1 MILKGKGI
9 GHGIAEGEVILSR
22 TPISFLGG
30 VDPHKGVVIDSSSDI
45 FNKTIS
51 GKILAFPHGKGS
63 TVGSYV
69 IYQLLKSGKAPAG
82 IINENAETIVATGA
96 ILAGIPMLSGI
107 PLSALSSGD
116 QALLNAD
123 NGTLELR
130 GVLEEPIVMAF
141 LMNRDKILLLRHKKK
156 SKLLGGQ
163 WLGISEKISAGND
176 PEDVAIDAVEE
187 QTGLAIDRSDI
198 RLRGGIVY
206 VRTGQALLR
215 IVPFMIATSQNE
227 IKLADRYDEFKWLS
241 PSEIGSIKT
250 IVGLDRIIGS
260 LLARNDPERKIC

>member
-1 MILKGKGI
+1 
-9 GHGIAEGEVILSR
+9 
-22 TPISFLGG
+22 
-30 VDPHKGVVIDSSSDI
+30 
-45 FNKTIS
+45 
-51 GKILAFPHGKGS
+51 
-63 TVGSYV
+63 
-69 IYQLLKSGKAPAG
+69 
-82 IINENAETIVATGA
+82 
-96 ILAGIPMLSGI
+96 
-107 PLSALSSGD
+107 
-116 QALLNAD
+116 
-123 NGTLELR
+123 
-130 GVLEEPIVMAF
+130 MAF

-156 SKLLGGQ
+156 SKLLAGQ

-227 IKLADRYDEFKWLS
+227 IRLAERYDEFKWLS

>member
-1 MILKGKGI
+1 
-9 GHGIAEGEVILSR
+9 
-22 TPISFLGG
+22 
-30 VDPHKGVVIDSSSDI
+30 
-45 FNKTIS
+45 
-51 GKILAFPHGKGS
+51 
-63 TVGSYV
+63 
-69 IYQLLKSGKAPAG
+69 
-82 IINENAETIVATGA
+82 
-96 ILAGIPMLSGI
+96 
-107 PLSALSSGD
+107 
-116 QALLNAD
+116 
-123 NGTLELR
+123 
-130 GVLEEPIVMAF
+130 MAF